1 MKKFELMTA
10 ETINN
15 LTNTNLKKELRSLNT
30 EGDKLYRSTW
40 AIAESYKTIVDS
52 NLFVDDFDSLTAF
65 AKFTNT
71 STSNIS
77 RLTRC
82 VDFRNKYG
90 LEGYTVGAVAELL
103 PLENSEVLAESDIL
117 ELISKLNPLMTVKA
131 IRELVKWALEKPVNP
146 LEDEPEAIEGEPEA
160 TEGEPEATEDETE
173 PEAPTEK
180 EYTPRVYA
188 IGGHEIELTHA
199 TVVQLLNDY
208 YTENNLIIE

>member
-1 MKKFELMTA
+1 MKKFELMTT
-10 ETINN
+10 ETINA
-15 LTNTNLKKELRSLNT
+15 LTNTNLKKELRALNT

-52 NLFVDDFDSLTAF
+52 NLFTDDFDSLTAF
-65 AKFTNT
+65 AKFANT

-103 PLENSEVLAESDIL
+103 PLENSETLTESDIL

-146 LEDEPEAIEGEPEA
+146 LEDEPEAIED
-160 TEGEPEATEDETE
+160 EPEATEDE